1 MTSSNTS
8 SKHPF
13 WEDEPYLYYAPP
25 TVVPSLPSG
34 FLKLYVILIIVL
46 LLLAPGLALAV
57 IYIPLAL
64 GWIIFLALML
74 SLSYYQ
80 IRRRKFLIARVNQIQ
95 EEARLHTQ
103 ASCIGSAVHVAGH
116 PLLARDQ
123 AVVLA
128 LKGDLLSIFSYDS
141 PSPIDSLPVNQLLS
155 VYTVVYDDE
164 RVPHLEA
171 IDSTAQ
177 ALQITFSRSGENC
190 TCLFRHMRK
199 VRPIDWYHAIQ
210 QARFKG

>member
-1 MTSSNTS
+1 
-8 SKHPF
+8 
-13 WEDEPYLYYAPP
+13 LYYAPP
-25 TVVPSLPSG
+25 TVVPSLPGG

-46 LLLAPGLALAV
+46 WLFVPGIILTA
-57 IYIPLAL
+57 IYVPLGL
-64 GWIIFLALML
+64 CWILFFILML

-80 IRRRKFLIARVNQIQ
+80 IRRRRSLTTRVNQIQ

-116 PLLARDQ
+116 PLLSRNQ
-123 AVVLA
+123 PVVLA

-141 PSPIDSLPVNQLLS
+141 PSPIDNLPVRQFQAIC
-155 VYTVVYDDE
+155 TVVYDDE

-177 ALQITFSRSGENC
+177 ALQITFSRAGENW
-190 TCLFRHMRK
+190 TCLFRSMRK